1 MNESFKTL
9 VEILT
14 PMISALVTAV
24 VAWIL
29 RGKWENKKRDI
40 ELQRLAMD
48 LRKEELDF
56 RDELMAEVHKLQ
68 KQVFILEQTVHQQAL
83 EMEGL
88 RRSVEERDEQIK
100 KLQKKIKEL
109 KKKNR
114 RFVSFFKDIEKSEDN
129 LFEYTK
135 CELWTDPWFK
145 KMNEYKNEDCPVIDC
160 GACISKQ
167 ALYEQRK
174 K

>member
-1 MNESFKTL
+1 MSLKNLLMNESFKTV

-56 RDELMAEVHKLQ
+56 RNELMVEVHKLQ
-68 KQVFILEQTVHQQAL
+68 KQVFVLEQTVHQQSL
-83 EMEGL
+83 EMEVL
-88 RRSVEERDEQIK
+88 RQLVQEKDSQIEALTKDKAFDKAAIVEKNNIISNYIK
-100 KLQKKIKEL
+100 
-109 KKKNR
+109 
-114 RFVSFFKDIEKSEDN
+114 
-129 LFEYTK
+129 TT
-135 CELWTDPWFK
+135 TDGK
-145 KMNEYKNEDCPVIDC
+145 AD
-160 GACISKQ
+160 
-167 ALYEQRK
+167 
-174 K
+174 